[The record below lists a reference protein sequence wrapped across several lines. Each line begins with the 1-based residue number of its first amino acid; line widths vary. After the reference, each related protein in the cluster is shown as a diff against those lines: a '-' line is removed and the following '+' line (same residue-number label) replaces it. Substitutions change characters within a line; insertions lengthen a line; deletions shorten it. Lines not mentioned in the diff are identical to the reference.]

1 VNEWLLFN
9 TNSAIFQ
16 LYHSKNKLIFNEMMM
31 MRSTFYSVSSLKQQ
45 SAGRPGTPLG
55 HIILIPRQPF
65 IALSPYRCMLSGE
78 ASNTNFIVFGF
89 TWSRLKPTIYHTRDE
104 HTYPR
109 STTLETSTLTHDLP
123 HSRRAHL
130 PLHHWCG
137 SLCFEIWNHFKS
149 LSTLIICS
157 FKFRQLKKYCDQ
169 HS

>member
-1 VNEWLLFN
+1 
-9 TNSAIFQ
+9 
-16 LYHSKNKLIFNEMMM
+16 

-89 TWSRLKPTIYHTRDE
+89 TWSRLKPTIYHTWDE

-130 PLHHWCG
+130 PTIYHTRDEHTYPQSTTL
-137 SLCFEIWNHFKS
+137 ET
-149 LSTLIICS
+149 STLTHDLPHLRQAHLPTIYHTRDEHTYHYTTDVVL
-157 FKFRQLKKYCDQ
+157 FVLKFETTSSHFQLL
-169 HS
+169 